1 MASGRSDLKR
11 KSSSQYLLQC
21 RNATVSFVGVPQR
34 SECVDYNVS
43 IRVFW
48 GCWIVYLM
56 SLTREAAVPSTS
68 IMSAWSMMGDTRL
81 KQQRPSVLCQVY
93 QTAARRE
100 SRAGDSICKRV
111 ADEAPLSPQQSSSSG
126 PSHVLLLKTDQS
138 KQTSRDSRLHD
149 GCPRGT
155 SPLFVNGV
163 CRWPGCEVFSEDFS
177 SFLRHLHAD
186 HGHGDRSLAQ
196 WRVQQDIVRCMES
209 QVCFLDWNL
218 LSDASLPAVMR
229 TRTQLILSTEHQ
241 DLLHGGCRAAG
252 SAPVLPDV
260 VSSTDCYKYHN
271 IRPPYTYAHLIR
283 WSILE
288 SPAQQCSLS
297 QIYSWF
303 SSKFFYFRH
312 NTATWKNAVRHNLS
326 LHKCFVRVEGGKGAV
341 WTVDEREY
349 QKRKSQKYHR
359 YSCPSWRT
367 GCLVS
372 LSVCPASPRAPQ
384 TACISLPAGAHR
396 YKAPAEPPRFHC
408 LYMC

>member
-1 MASGRSDLKR
+1 
-11 KSSSQYLLQC
+11 
-21 RNATVSFVGVPQR
+21 
-34 SECVDYNVS
+34 
-43 IRVFW
+43 
-48 GCWIVYLM
+48 
-56 SLTREAAVPSTS
+56 
-68 IMSAWSMMGDTRL
+68 MMGDTRL

-93 QTAARRE
+93 QTAARRGAE

-209 QVCFLDWNL
+209 QLIQEKQKLVAMQQHLSEHWNPHTP
-218 LSDASLPAVMR
+218 PAVAADADADADADHR
-229 TRTQLILSTEHQ
+229 WASTQLA

-359 YSCPSWRT
+359 DCPVKWLAPYPPSAAPP
-367 GCLVS
+367 
-372 LSVCPASPRAPQ
+372 PASPGP
-384 TACISLPAGAHR
+384 
-396 YKAPAEPPRFHC
+396 F
-408 LYMC
+408 